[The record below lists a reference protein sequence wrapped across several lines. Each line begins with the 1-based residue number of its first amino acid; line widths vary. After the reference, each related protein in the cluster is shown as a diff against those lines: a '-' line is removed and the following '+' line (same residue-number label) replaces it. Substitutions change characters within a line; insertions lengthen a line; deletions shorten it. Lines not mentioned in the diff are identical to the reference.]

1 MLYVGFFRHYLFYQA
16 NLNVMNAFVKKKSLK
31 IKNNIF
37 EITEPMVMGVLN
49 LTPDSFFDGG
59 QYQNI
64 DEILKKV
71 RLMIS
76 EGVDIID
83 IGGAST
89 RPGAT
94 EITEEEEIMRV
105 IEPIEEI
112 SKAFPEAIISIDT
125 YRAKVAAK
133 AIMAGADIIND
144 ISAGDDDEKMIDTVA
159 DLKVPYIIM
168 HKQGKP
174 QNMQANP
181 VYENVVK
188 DILKYFSEKLNQLKL
203 KGISDIIIDPGF
215 GFGKTLEHNY
225 QLLKHLK
232 EFEFFELPILIGV
245 SRKSMINKVLKTKP
259 EDALNGTSV
268 LHTIALQNGADILR
282 VHDVKEA
289 KEVIKLI
296 TLYNQTK

>member
-105 IEPIEEI
+105 IEPI
-112 SKAFPEAIISIDT
+112 
-125 YRAKVAAK
+125 
-133 AIMAGADIIND
+133 
-144 ISAGDDDEKMIDTVA
+144 
-159 DLKVPYIIM
+159 LK
-168 HKQGKP
+168 KFQ
-174 QNMQANP
+174 
-181 VYENVVK
+181 
-188 DILKYFSEKLNQLKL
+188 KL
-203 KGISDIIIDPGF
+203 F
-215 GFGKTLEHNY
+215 
-225 QLLKHLK
+225 
-232 EFEFFELPILIGV
+232 
-245 SRKSMINKVLKTKP
+245 
-259 EDALNGTSV
+259 
-268 LHTIALQNGADILR
+268 LR
-282 VHDVKEA
+282 P
-289 KEVIKLI
+289 
-296 TLYNQTK
+296 